1 MRLSMSWKTVGTW
14 AARRRRWLIVLGVA
28 AGVLIGAR
36 AILPTVI
43 ERAAA
48 YYSQYYLGLPARV
61 ENVDLSL
68 LTGGVVLENVRVGA
82 VAEVGT
88 PWHAAL
94 HPRVIDPKA
103 SLLHI
108 ERLAFRWSWW
118 ELLRGRLQIKEFA
131 LDAPTVRLL
140 READGLIDP
149 LRHAKPLAP
158 PAARKPSPPDQE
170 ASRSWPVEVRR
181 FVLREPNVKILD
193 VPTGQDLLV
202 FSLESFE
209 LDEASLRDGE
219 FGLGS
224 VAVHGPVLKVK
235 RELVLADRPPAAG
248 KTSAAQAAPGTKPSG
263 RSGFRIQKINVERA
277 EFTWLSAKGP
287 LDVMLKLKAS
297 GLTAEQGKRFPLEL
311 GLQIG
316 AGRAGLSGEVG
327 ILPPYYKGKLK
338 WEGVSFAPLLLA
350 AAPELAAWLKSA
362 NGSGDLRITA
372 DLAGT
377 TGAPGIRLAGRTTLE
392 GVSAAD
398 PSGGG
403 FALGWKR
410 LDIVMKEA
418 VIPLS
423 AAGGAAPLPS
433 IELERVSLLEP
444 RILYTHPWPL
454 LEAFLGWDPAQKA
467 TMLAFVLGIMERDSK
482 DEQSIA
488 RADLDLLEI
497 KDGEIEMRDTTAA
510 AQAAVRA
517 LNVSLRAL
525 RFPEMTFEALSMQAV
540 LPTDSRFSLE
550 GSLRGDQ
557 TGDFVISLQE
567 LDLPTFS
574 PYAKDAGVTLDA
586 GRFSLQTRLKMQGDV
601 MTLDNDI
608 ILNKLGLSLSRADW
622 FVKEFGVPINLALA
636 LLRDAGGNI
645 RLQVP
650 VRMDEKGTSV
660 STGAVLSSAVR
671 ASILGALS
679 TPLKLVGLGAG
690 GKGDGKTAGAIVRSL
705 PGGVDP
711 APGAVDRLDGLV
723 KLLAG
728 RPEVALSL
736 CGRTGPADLPV
747 LADRLLV
754 ERARAGQKLPDVPPA
769 GFLARRRIGIY
780 LARRAKGQEAVL
792 GDEDRAL
799 YARYVA
805 ATEVPAEL
813 LTSLAVQ
820 RAEKVRDLLAARGV
834 NAKRLNVGER
844 EADGEPGV
852 VISFQPLLPDAGK
865 PPGSRKAARENQ

>member
-1 MRLSMSWKTVGTW
+1 MRLSMSWKAVAAW
-14 AARRRRWLIVLGVA
+14 AGRRRWWLISLGVA
-28 AGVLIGAR
+28 IGVLVGVR
-36 AILPTVI
+36 AVLPIVI

-68 LTGGVVLENVRVGA
+68 LAGGVVLENVRLGA
-82 VAEVGT
+82 VAEEGS

-118 ELLRGRLQIKEFA
+118 GLLRGRLQIKEFT

-140 READGLIDP
+140 READGQIDP

-158 PAARKPSPPDQE
+158 QVVQKSPPTGQE
-170 ASRSWPVEVRR
+170 TSRSWPVEVRR
-181 FVLREPNVKILD
+181 FVLRNPHVKILD
-193 VPTGQDLLV
+193 VATSQDLLV

-219 FGLGS
+219 FGLGT

-235 RELVLADRPPAAG
+235 RELVLADQSPAAE
-248 KTSAAQAAPGTKPSG
+248 KAAAMQAAAGTKQPSG
-263 RSGFRIQKINVERA
+263 RSGFRIRKIDVERA

-297 GLTAEQGKRFPLEL
+297 GLTAEQGKRFPLEI

-316 AGRAGLSGEVG
+316 AGRADLSGEVG
-327 ILPPYYKGKLK
+327 VLPPYYKGRLK
-338 WEGVSFAPLLLA
+338 WEGISFSPLLLA
-350 AAPELAAWLKSA
+350 AMPELASWLKST

-372 DLAGT
+372 DLAGAKGT
-377 TGAPGIRLAGRTTLE
+377 PTIRLAGRTTME
-392 GVSAAD
+392 DFSASD

-418 VIPLS
+418 VIPLAS
-423 AAGGAAPLPS
+423 GEGAAPLPTVD
-433 IELERVSLLEP
+433 LERVSLLEP
-444 RILYTHPWPL
+444 RLLYTHPWPL
-454 LEAFLGWDPAQKA
+454 LETFLGWDPAQKA
-467 TMLAFVLGIMERDSK
+467 TMLAFVLGILERDSQE
-482 DEQSIA
+482 EQSVA
-488 RADLDLLEI
+488 RAGLDFLEV
-497 KDGEIEMRDTTAA
+497 KGGEIEMRDTTAVA
-510 AQAAVRA
+510 NATVRA
-517 LNVSLRAL
+517 LDVSLRNL

-586 GRFSLQTRLKMQGDV
+586 GRFSLQTNLKMQGDV
-601 MTLDNDI
+601 MTMDNAI
-608 ILNKLGLSLSRADW
+608 VLNKLGLSLSRADW
-622 FVKEFGVPINLALA
+622 FVKEFGIPINLALA

-650 VRMDEKGTSV
+650 MRMDEKGTSI
-660 STGAVLSSAVR
+660 SMGAVLSSAVR

-690 GKGDGKTAGAIVRSL
+690 GKSGGQPAGAVVRSL
-705 PGGVDP
+705 PGDADP

-723 KLLAG
+723 KLLAE

-736 CGRTGPADLPV
+736 RGRVGPADLPV

-754 ERARAGQKLPDVPPA
+754 ERAHAGQKLPDISHT

-780 LARRAKGQEAVL
+780 LARRGKGQEAVL
-792 GDEDRAL
+792 GEEDRAL

-805 ATEVPAEL
+805 ATVVPAEL
-813 LTSLAVQ
+813 LTSLAAQ
-820 RAEKVRDLLAARGV
+820 RAEKVRDLLVAKGV
-834 NAKRLNVGER
+834 NVKRLNVGER
-844 EADGEPGV
+844 EADGDPGV
-852 VISFQPLLPDAGK
+852 VISLQPLLPEAGK
-865 PPGSRKAARENQ
+865 PPGNKKAAR